1 MAASFPSSV
10 KSFTTKTNSTD
21 IIDASHI
28 NDHQDETVAIENVL
42 LGNTAADI
50 KIDGDIT
57 TEERFIAKEGGDTTT
72 PASGYVSL
80 YAKADG
86 KLYSKDD
93 AGAETLVSS
102 APATTKQLY
111 VANFKPTLTNGAA
124 DSAQIEMGTNK
135 NVYDY
140 LAFDASSIEYAY
152 ANVPMPSDWDAS
164 TVTAT
169 FYWLHPAT
177 ATNFGVVWGLQ
188 GVAMANDDP
197 LDVAQGTVQT
207 VADTGGTTS
216 DLYISAA
223 TSAMTIAGSPAA
235 GEYVQFRVQRTAT
248 DGSDTM
254 TVDAYLLG
262 ALITYGV
269 T

>member
-93 AGAETLVSS
+93 AGAESLVSGALS
-102 APATTKQLY
+102 TFTIDAVGLADAAYSGMIQAGTAGAILAVGDLCYFAVADSKWELTDADAEATAFGKLGICVQAAAEDAATTMLLWGS
-111 VANFKPTLTNGAA
+111 VRADAAFPSFTIGAPVFV
-124 DSAQIEMGTNK
+124 D
-135 NVYDY
+135 
-140 LAFDASSIEYAY
+140 
-152 ANVPMPSDWDAS
+152 
-164 TVTAT
+164 VTAGDVSNT
-169 FYWLHPAT
+169 APSGSGDIVRVIGYGNTANELHFCPE
-177 ATNFGVVWGLQ
+177 N
-188 GVAMANDDP
+188 
-197 LDVAQGTVQT
+197 
-207 VADTGGTTS
+207 S
-216 DLYISAA
+216 
-223 TSAMTIAGSPAA
+223 
-235 GEYVQFRVQRTAT
+235 
-248 DGSDTM
+248 
-254 TVDAYLLG
+254 YLEL
-262 ALITYGV
+262 A
-269 T
+269 